1 MIKISGLTSSKLK
14 WLSVWCRQY
23 SVNFGDVMFDKVE
36 QKDIEGV
43 VEDSVAK
50 EEEAMSEADSE
61 AEAEADA
68 EGEGEAEAISE
79 EAIAKAEEAEIEPT
93 RPTPMAESVDQ
104 MMNDM
109 ADTADQLITE
119 ADAQPGKE
127 SAEDSTSVIQTRM
140 NEEMSFSSYKYPPN
154 CLIDECTYMAD
165 LKIIGEDMEVQ
176 VMSKVGTD
184 MWTGV
189 AFSEDPSMVYS

>member
-23 SVNFGDVMFDKVE
+23 SVNFGDVMFHTLQ
-36 QKDIEGV
+36 QKDIEGE
-43 VEDSVAK
+43 VEDSVVK
-50 EEEAMSEADSE
+50 EEEAMAEADSE
-61 AEAEADA
+61 AEAEA
-68 EGEGEAEAISE
+68 EGEGEAEDISE
-79 EAIAKAEEAEIEPT
+79 AVTKAEEAEIE
-93 RPTPMAESVDQ
+93 PTPMAESVDQ

-109 ADTADQLITE
+109 ADTVDQLITE
-119 ADAQPGKE
+119 ADAQPEKKSE
-127 SAEDSTSVIQTRM
+127 DDSTSVIETRM

-176 VMSKVGTD
+176 VMSRVGTD

-189 AFSEDPSMVYS
+189 AFSEDPSMVCSL

>member
-1 MIKISGLTSSKLK
+1 
-14 WLSVWCRQY
+14 
-23 SVNFGDVMFDKVE
+23 MFDKFE
-36 QKDIEGV
+36 HEDIEGV
-43 VEDSVAK
+43 VEDSVTK
-50 EEEAMSEADSE
+50 EEEAMAEADSE
-61 AEAEADA
+61 AEAMA
-68 EGEGEAEAISE
+68 EGGEPEDISE
-79 EAIAKAEEAEIEPT
+79 EVVAKAKEAEIEPT
-93 RPTPMAESVDQ
+93 GPTPMAESVDQ

-109 ADTADQLITE
+109 ADSVDQLITE

-127 SAEDSTSVIQTRM
+127 SEDDSTSVIETRM

-176 VMSKVGTD
+176 VMSKVGTE

>member
-1 MIKISGLTSSKLK
+1 
-14 WLSVWCRQY
+14 
-23 SVNFGDVMFDKVE
+23 MFDKVE

-50 EEEAMSEADSE
+50 EEEAMTEADSE
-61 AEAEADA
+61 AEAEAEA

-79 EAIAKAEEAEIEPT
+79 EAIGKAEEAEIEPT

-109 ADTADQLITE
+109 ADTVDQLITE

>member
-1 MIKISGLTSSKLK
+1 MINISGLTSSKLK

-23 SVNFGDVMFDKVE
+23 SVNFGDVMFDTVE

-50 EEEAMSEADSE
+50 EEEPMAEADSE
-61 AEAEADA
+61 AEAEGD
-68 EGEGEAEAISE
+68 GEAEDISE
-79 EAIAKAEEAEIEPT
+79 EAVTKAEEVEIE
-93 RPTPMAESVDQ
+93 PTPMAESVDQ

-109 ADTADQLITE
+109 ADTVDQLITE
-119 ADAQPGKE
+119 ADAQPGTE
-127 SAEDSTSVIQTRM
+127 SEEDSKSVIETRM

>member
-23 SVNFGDVMFDKVE
+23 SVNFGDVMFDTVE
-36 QKDIEGV
+36 QKDTESV

-50 EEEAMSEADSE
+50 EEDAKAEAESE
-61 AEAEADA
+61 AEA

-109 ADTADQLITE
+109 ADTVDQLITE

>member
-109 ADTADQLITE
+109 ADTVDQLITE